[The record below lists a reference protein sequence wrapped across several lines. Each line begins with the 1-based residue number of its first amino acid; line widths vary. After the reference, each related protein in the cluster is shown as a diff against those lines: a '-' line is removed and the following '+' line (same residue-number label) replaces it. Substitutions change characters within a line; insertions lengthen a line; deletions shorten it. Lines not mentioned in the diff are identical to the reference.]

1 MAFLA
6 NIFGYL
12 LHAIYN
18 IVQNYGIAIILFSI
32 VLKLLLLPL
41 SIKQQKT
48 MKKSTKIQGKL
59 KEIQF
64 KYKNDPEK
72 LNQETIRLYKEENM
86 SPFSGCLSSILQIVI
101 LFAVFYLVSR
111 PLTYMQKVDPALI
124 EQYTNEIK
132 QEQQNN
138 NAYTEIAIIQ
148 HKGPND
154 ERVNLNMNFLGIDLS
169 KVPTQSLND
178 PRVYI
183 IPVLYVITS
192 FVSIRMTT
200 NMQKKKKEKEVV
212 QETNS
217 NKLVKVE
224 DEVDPME
231 QANKSMGLLM
241 PIMSISIAIIAPLG
255 LALYWLVSNNV
266 LMIIERIV
274 LNKWMESK
282 EEKENV

>member
-101 LFAVFYLVSR
+101 LFAVFYLVRS
-111 PLTYMQKVDPALI
+111 PLTYMEKVDPALI

-154 ERVNLNMNFLGIDLS
+154 ERVNLNMSFLGIDLS

-255 LALYWLVSNNV
+255 LALYWLVSNV

>member
-148 HKGPND
+148 HKGSND

-255 LALYWLVSNNV
+255 LALYWLVSNV